1 MLKFSGSRPANP
13 CSLTEVWCSLPYP
26 MDVYDVLDGVMISS
40 YVLLH
45 VCKDLPDCVAGF
57 TEGWG
62 GKILCCVCIVLA
74 AYRMKAG
81 SLSESWWYTLGSLFL
96 FLAAGT
102 TMVGCPFL
110 RLFIGALAAFLS
122 VSVWEYFWPV
132 LRCRVLFCF
141 VDFLVSSVFVQLFR
155 CCCFA
160 SLLWCFCLHLFGL
173 ALLRGVG
180 PPHLPGQFLRL
191 ASCHA
196 LYRWSIYRCGLLQKQ
211 KDNRIRIFAASIL
224 AAECVLHAPCP
235 LSPIISGSAFT
246 LMGQSVPYSE
256 CSTWHV
262 L

>member
-1 MLKFSGSRPANP
+1 
-13 CSLTEVWCSLPYP
+13 

-102 TMVGCPFL
+102 TMIGCPCL
-110 RLFIGALAAFLS
+110 RLFIGALAASLS

-132 LRCRVLFCF
+132 LWCRVLFCF
-141 VDFLVSSVFVQLFR
+141 VDFLASSVFSSYSVAVVLPR
-155 CCCFA
+155 CPGASACICSALPCSVVWDLPTCLGSSFAWLLAMPCTGGLSIAVDCC
-160 SLLWCFCLHLFGL
+160 
-173 ALLRGVG
+173 
-180 PPHLPGQFLRL
+180 
-191 ASCHA
+191 
-196 LYRWSIYRCGLLQKQ
+196 K
-211 KDNRIRIFAASIL
+211 NRK
-224 AAECVLHAPCP
+224 
-235 LSPIISGSAFT
+235 II
-246 LMGQSVPYSE
+246 E
-256 CSTWHV
+256 
-262 L
+262 

>member
-1 MLKFSGSRPANP
+1 MLKLSGSRPANP

-62 GKILCCVCIVLA
+62 GKILCCVCIVLV

-102 TMVGCPFL
+102 TMIGCPCL
-110 RLFIGALAAFLS
+110 RLFIGALAASLS

-132 LRCRVLFCF
+132 LWCRVLFCF
-141 VDFLVSSVFVQLFR
+141 VDFLVSSVFSVIP
-155 CCCFA
+155 
-160 SLLWCFCLHLFGL
+160 LLLFCLVALVLLPAFVRPCL
-173 ALLRGVG
+173 APWCGTS
-180 PPHLPGQFLRL
+180 PPAWAVPSLGFLPCLVQVV
-191 ASCHA
+191 
-196 LYRWSIYRCGLLQKQ
+196 Y
-211 KDNRIRIFAASIL
+211 
-224 AAECVLHAPCP
+224 
-235 LSPIISGSAFT
+235 LSLWIVAKT
-246 LMGQSVPYSE
+246 E
-256 CSTWHV
+256 R
-262 L
+262 